1 MSDRRDEMKEKVE
14 ARVEMEKRLL
24 DLAKK
29 TTVDIA
35 KELPDSFI
43 RECLDCS
50 RVGDAILYSVLFR
63 GTYLFHKR
71 WGRWLVWAGHHWKE
85 DLLDTYEARIEEVC
99 KLYLKVADELQ
110 KLADEEDDI
119 YEQRKKQKAADKVF
133 SRVNAL
139 RLPKGR
145 DELLRTVHKGI
156 DEPLAIIGDELDQ
169 HPYKLACPNGVIDL
183 RTGDALPGNP
193 FDYLLNACPTV
204 WKGLKEPSP
213 EFEAFL
219 LSSMDGDKEMVDYL
233 QRLLGYGLIPDRRDH
248 VFIIFWGAKG
258 RNGKDTLVKTIRHVL
273 GKALCG
279 SVPIEMYLATNQI
292 RNSSAPSAD
301 IMALR
306 GMRISFC
313 NEAEDGQKFAMGK
326 LKELTGGN
334 IITARGVNDKMM
346 SEWKQTNLP
355 IMSTNEIPRAKS
367 DDDAFWYRVQ
377 IVPWTIRF
385 VDDPKESFEKKAD
398 KDLEKK
404 LEAEASG
411 ILAWLVRGALEYLKR
426 GLDPPQKVL
435 AVTRERRDQYDDVG
449 RFIKDC
455 CNQEDIPEGFEPATR
470 ESAKDL
476 LDAFNLWFRRNVDG
490 SYSYSARRL
499 GEVLGKKGLK
509 KLKSN
514 GNNVYLGIAIK
525 EDVWQE
531 LAAHRKKLAEKAD
544 KKGGSDD
551 DL

>member
-1 MSDRRDEMKEKVE
+1 MADTSNEIKAKVA
-14 ARVEMEKRLL
+14 ARVEEEKKLL
-24 DLAKK
+24 EQSGK
-29 TTVDIA
+29 TTEEIA

-43 RECLDCS
+43 QECLDCS
-50 RVGDAILYSVLFR
+50 RVGDAILYSTLFR
-63 GTYLFHKR
+63 GKYLFHKR
-71 WGRWLVWAGHHWKE
+71 WGRWLTWAGHHWKE
-85 DLLDTYEARIEEVC
+85 DLLDTYEARIEDIC

-110 KLADEEDDI
+110 KWADDEDDPN
-119 YEQRKKQKAADKVF
+119 EQRKKQKAADKVY

-156 DEPLAIIGDELDQ
+156 DAPLAIVGDELDQ

-183 RTGDALPGNP
+183 RTGDMHPGNP
-193 FDYLLNACPTV
+193 FDFLLNACPTR
-204 WKGLKEPSP
+204 WKGLDEPCP
-213 EFEAFL
+213 DFEAFL
-219 LSSMDGDKEMVDYL
+219 TSSMDGDESMVRYL

-258 RNGKDTLVKTIRHVL
+258 RNGKDTLVKTIRNVL

-385 VDDPKESFEKKAD
+385 VDDPQETFERLAE

-404 LEAEASG
+404 LEKESSG
-411 ILAWLVRGALEYLKR
+411 ILAWLVRGALEYLKQ
-426 GLDPPQKVL
+426 GLNPPEKVK
-435 AVTRERRDQYDDVG
+435 AVTKDRRDQYDDVG
-449 RFIKDC
+449 RFLAEC
-455 CNQEDIPEGFEPATR
+455 CEVEDVPEGLDPRAR
-470 ESAKDL
+470 ESAAEL
-476 LDAFNLWFRRNVDG
+476 LEAFNLWFRRNVDG
-490 SYSYSARRL
+490 SYSYSQRRL
-499 GEVLGKKGLK
+499 GEVLGKKGFK
-509 KLKSN
+509 KIKSN
-514 GNNVYLGIAIK
+514 GNTVYLGIFINDDFRCEVA
-525 EDVWQE
+525 E
-531 LAAHRKKLAEKAD
+531 HRKKLAEKAD
-544 KKGGSDD
+544 KKGGSSGAN
-551 DL
+551 